1 MQRFDLPEE
10 GMFLITKTSGWP
22 HEESP
27 CEGAF
32 QAEIQALKWRDGQYT
47 NSDDWTEKWF
57 IRVTDILEVVRK
69 VKHPC
74 IVDFT
79 DGIWPSIEIYDDYRE

>member
-32 QAEIQALKWRDGQYT
+32 QAEIQLLTWRDGQYK
-47 NSDDWTEKWF
+47 NSEEWTKNWF
-57 IRVTDILEVVRK
+57 LRVTNILELVK
-69 VKHPC
+69 QVKHPC